1 VLADGLTAYVTQDR
15 LDTIR
20 NPLTGLLPRYMNFRL
35 VMTNNIDVTPAISP
49 SLKSMSVVYRV
60 RRP

>member
-1 VLADGLTAYVTQDR
+1 
-15 LDTIR
+15 
-20 NPLTGLLPRYMNFRL
+20 MNFRL